1 MRRAEKQNS
10 KPALNIAAPK
20 TGPQK
25 TENKPLKKKN
35 DIFFKSAFED
45 YFSDMLRFLYK
56 DADQIFDLEK
66 PISFMDKELLEISP
80 DRKKRGGTRNADM
93 LARIHLCNGMHELFL
108 LHVEIQTETNAKFPQ
123 RVLTYWYRLTDR
135 YNLPIVSHTIFT
147 GKPDQLQPDKYYYK
161 MLGTELSFKHNT
173 YQIFQHTEEELLQ
186 FDNPFALVVLVAQKE
201 LFRKQLG
208 ELELHN
214 TKIKIIEKLTD
225 NGNYTQ
231 QSITR
236 FLLFLENMLHIEN
249 KELNLKFEE
258 RLKNLTGEQITMGII
273 ETEKMLNIEEGIEIG
288 QLAKQEK
295 VVTNLILQLGL
306 SDAQAAKVA
315 DAPLSFVRKIRRQL
329 EKGIN

>member
-10 KPALNIAAPK
+10 KPALNIAGPK

-25 TENKPLKKKN
+25 TENKPHKKKN

-80 DRKKRGGTRNADM
+80 DRKKKGGTRNADM
-93 LARIHLCNGMHELFL
+93 LAKIYLRTGKQELFM
-108 LHVEIQTETNAKFPQ
+108 LHLEIQTITSPKFPS
-123 RVLTYWYRLTDR
+123 RVFKYWYRLTDR
-135 YNLPIVSHTIFT
+135 YDHPIVSHTIFT
-147 GKPDQLQPDKYYYK
+147 GVPGQQRPDKYQYN
-161 MLGTELSFKHNT
+161 MLGTKLSFEYKY

-201 LFRKQLG
+201 VLREKLTL
-208 ELELHN
+208 LELHN
-214 TKIKIIEKLTD
+214 TRIKIIEKLTA

-236 FLLFLENMLHIEN
+236 FILFLKNMIHIEDE
-249 KELNLKFEE
+249 ELNTKFEQQI
-258 RLKNLTGEQITMGII
+258 RTLTGEQITMGII
-273 ETEKMLNIEEGIEIG
+273 ETEKMLNIEQGIEIG
-288 QLAKQEK
+288 NENFVKK
-295 VVTNLILQLGL
+295 LISKL
-306 SDAQAAKVA
+306 DFTDKQAADFAEV
-315 DAPLSFVRKIRRQL
+315 PLTFVKKIRSQL
-329 EKGIN
+329 KEISN